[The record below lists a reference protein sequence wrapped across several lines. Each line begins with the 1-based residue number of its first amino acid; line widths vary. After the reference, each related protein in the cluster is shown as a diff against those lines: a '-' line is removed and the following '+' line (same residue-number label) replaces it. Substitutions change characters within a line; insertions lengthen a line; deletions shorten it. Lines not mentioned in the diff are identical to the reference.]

1 MDDNDRNSRRIAPDL
16 GISAI
21 GTWTEKT
28 GWREVWVSSD
38 EQRRRT
44 GVYQQIIDG
53 IISEAAA
60 G

>member
-38 EQRRRT
+38 EQR
-44 GVYQQIIDG
+44 QIFSG
-53 IISEAAA
+53 IFDFFLDTAVPTA
-60 G
+60 